1 MQLDWV
7 IDYSENR
14 LTFEI
19 DNLRY
24 TTVDGGQNIYKYVD
38 GELEKR
44 IRQFPEKFDE
54 YLAPMQ
60 TPPVESPYDEWPS
73 ELHWLVAT
81 YPEELG
87 EDLHLSDIREFQ
99 MRDGSFEIFDFM
111 PGLGPNNREDRIMVN
126 RMGIPANVQERWD
139 WNLIGMSDR
148 EQSEDS
154 MFGTVWLRHKETGV
168 IIRAGGGQCVPC
180 HVFPKVIPPVTIEL
194 KDLKNDVQNFNGTLI
209 DEYK

>member
-7 IDYSENR
+7 IDYTQNR

-38 GELEKR
+38 NVETTRL
-44 IRQFPEKFDE
+44 RQFPHMPED
-54 YLAPMQ
+54 YLAPSQ
-60 TPPVESPYDEWPS
+60 SPPVDPDGNDEWPE
-73 ELHWLVAT
+73 ELHWLVST

-87 EDLHLSDIREFQ
+87 EDLHESDIRSFQ
-99 MRDGSFEIFDFM
+99 QRDGTFITTEFM

-139 WNLIGMSDR
+139 WEMVASSNVAT
-148 EQSEDS
+148 ENS
-154 MFGTVWLRHKETGV
+154 MFGTVWLKHSTTGEV
-168 IIRAGGGQCVPC
+168 IRAGASQCVPC
-180 HVFPKVIPPVTIEL
+180 HVFPKVLSPVTIDPADFEQ
-194 KDLKNDVQNFNGTLI
+194 DVQDFGGDVGI
-209 DEYK
+209 GI

>member
-7 IDYSENR
+7 VDYSENR

-44 IRQFPEKFDE
+44 IRQFPERADD

-60 TPPVESPYDEWPS
+60 SPPVESPEDEWPS

-87 EDLHLSDIREFQ
+87 EDLHVSDIREFQ
-99 MRDGSFEIFDFM
+99 MRDGSFDTFDFM
-111 PGLGPNNREDRIMVN
+111 PGMGPNNREDRIMVN
-126 RMGIPANVQERWD
+126 RMGIPASVQERWD
-139 WNLIGMSDR
+139 WEQIGMSD
-148 EQSEDS
+148 EDQSEDS
-154 MFGTVWLRHKETGV
+154 MFGTVWLRHKETGEIQRV
-168 IIRAGGGQCVPC
+168 GAGQCVPC
-180 HVFPKVIPPVTIEL
+180 HVFPKVVPPVTIEL
-194 KDLKNDVQNFNGTLI
+194 EDLKNDVQNFNGTLI